1 MSWSGAGIEGRDNRW
16 RNLTR
21 PPLAF
26 TARRAAAGAGRGP
39 SPVLLS
45 KGGVSPKTS
54 RARRPANLALRHRR
68 LWKRLTGGSGAEGR
82 GTRGRARLGR
92 RGAGPG
98 KEGYYA
104 EAVECRALPHHEPL
118 AWAAED

>member
-1 MSWSGAGIEGRDNRW
+1 MVRGRDRGPGQPLAQPDSATFSFHGAG
-16 RNLTR
+16 
-21 PPLAF
+21 
-26 TARRAAAGAGRGP
+26 AAAGAGRGP

>member
-16 RNLTR
+16 RNL
-21 PPLAF
+21 LAF
-26 TARRAAAGAGRGP
+26 TARARAARARTARARAL
-39 SPVLLS
+39 SVLLS

-104 EAVECRALPHHEPL
+104 EAVECRALPPHEPL

>member
-1 MSWSGAGIEGRDNRW
+1 MSWSGAGIECRDNRW
-16 RNLTR
+16 RNL
-21 PPLAF
+21 LAF
-26 TARRAAAGAGRGP
+26 TARGPRARGAL
-39 SPVLLS
+39 SVLLS

-104 EAVECRALPHHEPL
+104 EAVECRALPPHEPL

>member
-16 RNLTR
+16 RNLR
-21 PPLAF
+21 LGHLQLSRRGA
-26 TARRAAAGAGRGP
+26 ARGAGA

>member
-26 TARRAAAGAGRGP
+26 TARRAARRAGRAGP
-39 SPVLLS
+39 PVLLS